1 MPFALPSRN
10 RLALAQTLRVMIACL
25 ATYWLAS
32 LLGLKQGYWAIFTV
46 LIVMQGSLG
55 ATATAAFDRLIATIA
70 GALLGGVVVM
80 VVPREPLATGA
91 ALICMSGILTYA
103 AVRQPRLRSAAL
115 TSAIV
120 LLTRSPDIPV
130 GIFVI
135 DRIIEITLGGAIGV
149 MASRFILPVP
159 SRGAMITRFCEILE
173 TMAQLLNAQ
182 ADAVA
187 RGEALI
193 SAEASIALRQSL
205 VATEAVLNDAR
216 RERAM
221 GLVREDVSDAIPR
234 TLWRIRNGMAQIGLI
249 LRTPFPPS
257 ALALVGPAVEGM
269 LRAHAQS
276 ARDAAS
282 ALSGGGVV
290 AQHAEAAEAFEQ
302 AFVTLQHSDEARAIP
317 FDAMGQ
323 VFGMAFALRR
333 MQQDF
338 LDLGERIAECR

>member
-1 MPFALPSRN
+1 MPFALPTRN
-10 RLALAQTLRVMIACL
+10 RLALAQTLRVMVACL
-25 ATYWLAS
+25 ATYGLTG

-70 GALLGGVVVM
+70 GAVLGGVVVM
-80 VVPREPLATGA
+80 ATPRDPVAVGA
-91 ALICMSGILTYA
+91 SLIVMSGVLTFA
-103 AVRQPRLRSAAL
+103 AVRQPRLRGAAL

-149 MASRFILPVP
+149 MASRFILPVR
-159 SRGAMITRFCEILE
+159 SRGAMIARFCEILT

-187 RGEALI
+187 RGEALV
-193 SAEASIALRQSL
+193 SAEANIALRQSL

-221 GLVREDVSDAIPR
+221 GLVREDVSDGIPR
-234 TLWRIRNGMAQIGLI
+234 TLWRIRNGIAQISQI
-249 LRTPFPPS
+249 LRTPFPPT
-257 ALALVGPAVEGM
+257 ALAQSVAAVLRPRTWVPSFMITPAP
-269 LRAHAQS
+269 RKP
-276 ARDAAS
+276 
-282 ALSGGGVV
+282 
-290 AQHAEAAEAFEQ
+290 
-302 AFVTLQHSDEARAIP
+302 IP
-317 FDAMGQ
+317 
-323 VFGMAFALRR
+323 
-333 MQQDF
+333 
-338 LDLGERIAECR
+338 ETT